1 MCAHPAYHTYAH
13 AHDKQVA
20 IARAGGIE
28 PLVALV
34 RDGTAAQKEYA
45 AGALGNLSLNE
56 DNQVAMSGLAAV
68 KALLPFHTL
77 LS

>member
-34 RDGTAAQKEYA
+34 RDGTAAQKENA
-45 AGALGNLSLNE
+45 TGALRNLSING
-56 DNQVAMSGLAAV
+56 DNKVRTSGLAVV
-68 KALLPFHTL
+68 KALIPFHTL

>member
-34 RDGTAAQKEYA
+34 RDGTAAQKENA
-45 AGALGNLSLNE
+45 AGALRNLSVNE

-68 KALLPFHTL
+68 KAPIPFRTL